1 MSCEC
6 CGSTEHEVVW
16 ACVEGM
22 ESEFCS
28 QCLRDLRR
36 AGLEVELID
45 A

>member
-6 CGSTEHEVVW
+6 CGSNGEVQW

-28 QCLRDLRR
+28 KCLRDLRR
-36 AGLEVELID
+36 EGLEVELID